1 MMYSKEGK
9 QGVDMKTKGV
19 TNLGKK
25 LRKIRIDNDEI
36 SSDMARKIEISVL
49 YFSAIENGKR
59 NIPKD
64 LAEKLFKIY
73 QLSDN
78 DKEKILQ
85 AISIYSGEMRIRLD
99 SLNEKQ
105 QELTLLYARE
115 ISKLSD
121 RQIEKITGYFNGKEQ
136 HNRIRKNTHC

>member
-1 MMYSKEGK
+1 
-9 QGVDMKTKGV
+9 MKTKGV

-36 SSDMARKIEISVL
+36 SSDMARKLEISVSYL
-49 YFSAIENGKR
+49 SAIENGKR

-105 QELTLLYARE
+105 QELSLLYARE

-121 RQIEKITGYFNGKEQ
+121 RQIEKITGYLNGKE
-136 HNRIRKNTHC
+136 

>member
-1 MMYSKEGK
+1 
-9 QGVDMKTKGV
+9 MKTKGV

-36 SSDMARKIEISVL
+36 SSDMARKLEISVSYL
-49 YFSAIENGKR
+49 SAIENGKR
-59 NIPKD
+59 NVPKD
-64 LAEKLFKIY
+64 FSEKLFKIY

-99 SLNEKQ
+99 SLNKK
-105 QELTLLYARE
+105 TAG
-115 ISKLSD
+115 INF
-121 RQIEKITGYFNGKEQ
+121 IV
-136 HNRIRKNTHC
+136 C

>member
-1 MMYSKEGK
+1 
-9 QGVDMKTKGV
+9 MKTKGV

-36 SSDMARKIEISVL
+36 SSDMARKLEISVSYL
-49 YFSAIENGKR
+49 SAIENGKR
-59 NIPKD
+59 NISKD

-105 QELTLLYARE
+105 KELSLLYARE
-115 ISKLSD
+115 VGKLND
-121 RQIEKITGYFNGKEQ
+121 KQIEKITEYLNG
-136 HNRIRKNTHC
+136 NTEE

>member
-1 MMYSKEGK
+1 
-9 QGVDMKTKGV
+9 MKTKGV

-36 SSDMARKIEISVL
+36 SSDMARKLEISVSYL
-49 YFSAIENGKR
+49 SAIENGKR
-59 NIPKD
+59 NIPKNF
-64 LAEKLFKIY
+64 AEKLFKIY

-99 SLNEKQ
+99 CMLEKL
-105 QELTLLYARE
+105 ENLTTN
-115 ISKLSD
+115 K
-121 RQIEKITGYFNGKEQ
+121 
-136 HNRIRKNTHC
+136 

>member
-1 MMYSKEGK
+1 MTKIRTFDIIYSKERK
-9 QGVDMKTKGV
+9 QGENMKTKGV

-36 SSDMARKIEISVL
+36 SSDMARKLEISISYL
-49 YFSAIENGKR
+49 SAIENGKR

-64 LAEKLFKIY
+64 FAEKLFKVY
-73 QLSDN
+73 QLSEN
-78 DKEKILQ
+78 VKEKILQ

-105 QELTLLYARE
+105 KELSLLYARE
-115 ISKLSD
+115 VGKLNNK
-121 RQIEKITGYFNGKEQ
+121 QIEKITGHLNGNTKE
-136 HNRIRKNTHC
+136 

>member
-1 MMYSKEGK
+1 
-9 QGVDMKTKGV
+9 MKTKGV

-36 SSDMARKIEISVL
+36 SSDMARKPEISVSYL
-49 YFSAIENGKR
+49 SAIENGKR

-85 AISIYSGEMRIRLD
+85 TISIYSGEMRIRLD
-99 SLNEKQ
+99 SLNKK
-105 QELTLLYARE
+105 TAG
-115 ISKLSD
+115 INF
-121 RQIEKITGYFNGKEQ
+121 IV
-136 HNRIRKNTHC
+136 C

>member
-1 MMYSKEGK
+1 
-9 QGVDMKTKGV
+9 MKTKGV

-121 RQIEKITGYFNGKEQ
+121 RQIEKITGYFNGKE
-136 HNRIRKNTHC
+136 

>member
-1 MMYSKEGK
+1 
-9 QGVDMKTKGV
+9 MKTKGV

-36 SSDMARKIEISVL
+36 SSDMARKLEISVSYL
-49 YFSAIENGKR
+49 SAIENGKR
-59 NIPKD
+59 NISKD

-105 QELTLLYARE
+105 KELSLLYARE
-115 ISKLSD
+115 VGKLND
-121 RQIEKITGYFNGKEQ
+121 KQIEKITGYLNGNTKE
-136 HNRIRKNTHC
+136 

>member
-1 MMYSKEGK
+1 LTKIKIFDTMYSKQGK
-9 QGVDMKTKGV
+9 QGINMKTKGV

-36 SSDMARKIEISVL
+36 SSDMARKLEISVSYL
-49 YFSAIENGKR
+49 SAIENGKR
-59 NIPKD
+59 NIPKNF
-64 LAEKLFKIY
+64 AEKLFKIY
-73 QLSDN
+73 WLSDN

-105 QELTLLYARE
+105 KELSLLYARE
-115 ISKLSD
+115 VGKLND
-121 RQIEKITGYFNGKEQ
+121 KQIEKITGYLNGKE
-136 HNRIRKNTHC
+136 

>member
-1 MMYSKEGK
+1 
-9 QGVDMKTKGV
+9 MKTKGV

-36 SSDMARKIEISVL
+36 SSDMARKPEISVSYL
-49 YFSAIENGKR
+49 SAIENGKR

-99 SLNEKQ
+99 SLNKK
-105 QELTLLYARE
+105 TAG
-115 ISKLSD
+115 INF
-121 RQIEKITGYFNGKEQ
+121 IV
-136 HNRIRKNTHC
+136 C

>member
-1 MMYSKEGK
+1 
-9 QGVDMKTKGV
+9 MKTKGV

-36 SSDMARKIEISVL
+36 SSDMARKLEISVSYL
-49 YFSAIENGKR
+49 SAIENGKR
-59 NIPKD
+59 NISKD

-105 QELTLLYARE
+105 QELSLLYARE

-121 RQIEKITGYFNGKEQ
+121 RQIEKIKEYLNG
-136 HNRIRKNTHC
+136 NTEE

>member
-1 MMYSKEGK
+1 
-9 QGVDMKTKGV
+9 MKTKGV

-36 SSDMARKIEISVL
+36 SSDMARKLEISVSYL
-49 YFSAIENGKR
+49 SAIENGKR
-59 NIPKD
+59 NISKD

-105 QELTLLYARE
+105 QELSLLYARE

-121 RQIEKITGYFNGKEQ
+121 RQIEKITGYLNGKE
-136 HNRIRKNTHC
+136 

>member
-1 MMYSKEGK
+1 
-9 QGVDMKTKGV
+9 MKTKGV

-36 SSDMARKIEISVL
+36 SSDMARKLEISVSYL
-49 YFSAIENGKR
+49 STIENGKR
-59 NIPKD
+59 NVPKD
-64 LAEKLFKIY
+64 FAKKLFKIY

-105 QELTLLYARE
+105 KELSLLYARE
-115 ISKLSD
+115 VGKLND
-121 RQIEKITGYFNGKEQ
+121 KQIEKITGYLNGNTKE
-136 HNRIRKNTHC
+136 

>member
-1 MMYSKEGK
+1 MYSKEGK
-9 QGVDMKTKGV
+9 QGVNMKTKGV

-36 SSDMARKIEISVL
+36 SSDMARKLEISVSYL
-49 YFSAIENGKR
+49 SAIENGKR
-59 NIPKD
+59 NISKD

-105 QELTLLYARE
+105 QELSLLYARE

-121 RQIEKITGYFNGKEQ
+121 RQIEKITGYLNGKE
-136 HNRIRKNTHC
+136 

>member
-1 MMYSKEGK
+1 MYSKEGK
-9 QGVDMKTKGV
+9 QGVNMKTKGV

-36 SSDMARKIEISVL
+36 SSDMARKLEISVSYL
-49 YFSAIENGKR
+49 SAIENGKR
-59 NIPKD
+59 NIPKNF
-64 LAEKLFKIY
+64 AEKLFKIY

-105 QELTLLYARE
+105 KELSLLYARE
-115 ISKLSD
+115 VGKLND
-121 RQIEKITGYFNGKEQ
+121 KQIKKITGYLNGNTKE
-136 HNRIRKNTHC
+136 